1 LKGILLPVLL
11 FPLSFPLFFA
21 AIELSMGLVTGG
33 GLPASSPWL
42 SLLVGLDVL
51 YFVLGLNLIAYVV
64 RD

>member
-1 LKGILLPVLL
+1 LPV
-11 FPLSFPLFFA
+11 
-21 AIELSMGLVTGG
+21 
-33 GLPASSPWL
+33 SSPWL